1 MDSLDRAAGD
11 AASATT
17 DPAGPPPATRDGRPW
32 HDTRFGQLIDAFQTI
47 LTAVILAFVFRSFF
61 IEAFIIPSGSMA
73 NGLLGAHRTLLCPA
87 CGWEFDRGIQGL
99 SDPTAT
105 AACPNCHWRLTAEQA
120 ESASKD
126 GDRILV
132 HKWVAAFAGWLGPRR
147 WDVIV
152 FRDPASPDEN
162 YIKRVAGLPGERI
175 EILDGDV
182 FVNGVVA
189 HKPEFVQRGLW
200 NVVHDQDH
208 LGVDAATGEID
219 PPWRTA
225 SGDGWRGMNR
235 RELIFQ
241 PRAAGDSASLQ
252 FAPAHSSRYL
262 HDVSGYNGPAA
273 DSPVNDVR
281 ISAELRL
288 AATCE
293 FQWEIRRDA
302 DRMRFRLCGD
312 GRLRITLDRGDGA
325 RTLVERSMTG
335 APSADGPLQAHV
347 AFACVDWQ
355 IRCDVDGEAVFRSS
369 AAEFAPDLERLR
381 SRTRVDPPALRMQA
395 SGGLV
400 EVRGLRVDRDV
411 YYTYSP
417 SASQRAG
424 PGSEFALADGSYFV
438 LGDNSAHSH
447 DSREWY
453 RVGAHLAASHAAGDY
468 QLGTVRVDQIVGRA
482 FVVYLPGL
490 LPPDGQARWRLPDL
504 GRVRLIR

>member
-11 AASATT
+11 AASATIDAALPT
-17 DPAGPPPATRDGRPW
+17 TTREGRPW
-32 HDTRFGQLIDAFQTI
+32 HDTRLGQLIDAFQTI

-73 NGLLGAHRTLLCPA
+73 NGLLGAHRTLLCPT

-99 SDPTAT
+99 GDPTAT

-200 NVVHDQDH
+200 NVVHDQNH
-208 LGVDAATGEID
+208 LGLDAAAGEID
-219 PPWRTA
+219 PPWRSA
-225 SGDGWRGMNR
+225 NGAGWSGMDR
-235 RELIFQ
+235 RELAFE
-241 PRAAGDSASLQ
+241 PRAPGADASLH
-252 FAPAHSSRYL
+252 FAPTHSSRYL
-262 HDVSGYNGPAA
+262 RDVSGYNGPAA

-281 ISAELRL
+281 ISAELTL
-288 AATCE
+288 ATTGEC
-293 FQWEIRRDA
+293 QWEIQRDT
-302 DRMRFRLCGD
+302 DRMRLRLSGD
-312 GRLRITLDRGDGA
+312 GRLSITLDRGDGEF
-325 RTLVERSMTG
+325 TLLDGTSAG
-335 APSADGPLQAHV
+335 APVADGSLRAHV

-355 IRCDVDGEAVFRSS
+355 IACDVGGQSVFRSS
-369 AAEFAPDLERLR
+369 AAEFAPDVERLR
-381 SRTRVDPPALRMQA
+381 SRTRVEPPALRMTA
-395 SGGLV
+395 FGGAV
-400 EVRGLRVDRDV
+400 RVRGLRVDRDV

-424 PGSEFALADGSYFV
+424 PGSDFALADGSYFV

-453 RVGAHLAASHAAGDY
+453 RVGAHLAAAHAAGDY